1 MTDILQE
8 LMDWRKSIARLDNGE
23 IDDGIM
29 TYIRLERMDKIDR
42 VIAAVKLR
50 RLADEEKKA

>member
-8 LMDWRKSIARLDNGE
+8 LMDWRKSLARLDNGE
-23 IDDGIM
+23 LDDGIM

-42 VIAAVKLR
+42 VIAAVKRR
-50 RLADEEKKA
+50 RLAAEEKQA